1 MVAPVRGL
9 PLPPA
14 DARGAS
20 RLSGAAR
27 RLQSGR
33 LGAYLL
39 YMLVAL
45 IVVLALI
52 PTLKR

>member
-1 MVAPVRGL
+1 MPAFEQFLYGPVGT
-9 PLPPA
+9 
-14 DARGAS
+14 GAL
-20 RLSGAAR
+20 RLSALAR

-45 IVVLALI
+45 LVVLALI
-52 PTLKR
+52 PAVRP